1 MDGMDPEGE
10 ALHLM
15 WTTVAKVRLLSPL
28 SLLLTP
34 YSLLLSPHSVSFSP
48 LLLFSSSHPVLC
60 IAAAIAFIES
70 RMSA

>member
-1 MDGMDPEGE
+1 MDWMDGMDPEGE

-28 SLLLTP
+28 SSLR
-34 YSLLLSPHSVSFSP
+34 LLLSSSP